1 MTIYKP
7 LPFCTRTMDP
17 PKLIEYGTM
26 QYMQSVLSQCHENR
40 VNLYL
45 YTLNIGVFIFFGGL
59 LFLVLYYSYKTRMTP
74 DEAYQKRMREQ
85 EYVLSKIKVYKEHQ
99 HHITKTSGFTALPVT
114 DSAFG

>member
-1 MTIYKP
+1 
-7 LPFCTRTMDP
+7 
-17 PKLIEYGTM
+17 
-26 QYMQSVLSQCHENR
+26 
-40 VNLYL
+40 
-45 YTLNIGVFIFFGGL
+45 
-59 LFLVLYYSYKTRMTP
+59 MTP